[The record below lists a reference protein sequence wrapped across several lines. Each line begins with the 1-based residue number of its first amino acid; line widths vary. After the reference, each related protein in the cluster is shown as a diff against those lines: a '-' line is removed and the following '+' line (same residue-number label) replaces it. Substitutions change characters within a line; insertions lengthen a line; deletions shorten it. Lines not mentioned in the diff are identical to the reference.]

1 MRSYSRLKHAKIP
14 FDTKAPI
21 LINPK
26 HKLAEL
32 IVYHSHSKVLHRG
45 VKQTLTEIRSNY
57 WIPRGR
63 NYVKRLLHS
72 CVVCRKLNARHY
84 EYPEHS
90 DLPELRFDDKYPF
103 SSTGVDYCG
112 PLFCLPVYGHK
123 DSTFKAWIVIY
134 TCTATRAIIL
144 DVVNDM
150 KAVTFISSFVRFI
163 SRRGCPNTIASDIG
177 SVFTADETQS
187 FMSNRY
193 ISWKFNLDCAPWFGG
208 IWERLVACVK
218 GCIKKIVGVKITTYI
233 ELQTLVCEIELLLNN
248 RPLCAVYED
257 DYEDVLTPNHL
268 TFGRRLETTS
278 DGKPEIHIGKGV
290 GLQKRKRFID
300 TLVDHFWNRW
310 RKEYVTSL
318 REYQRRTN
326 VRHSE
331 KVKMGDIVIIFDDK
345 QPRHLWRMGKVFKL
359 IVSGDGSTRGAE
371 IKVAKTGHMIKRPV
385 NKLYP
390 LVMNTDAECNV
401 NNLNSSEIDIENPSN
416 KVDCPSS
423 SIENNVGRKSKRD
436 AAIVGE
442 LRRKFQN
449 IDQTLG

>member
-1 MRSYSRLKHAKIP
+1 M
-14 FDTKAPI
+14 
-21 LINPK
+21 
-26 HKLAEL
+26 
-32 IVYHSHSKVLHRG
+32 
-45 VKQTLTEIRSNY
+45 
-57 WIPRGR
+57 
-63 NYVKRLLHS
+63 
-72 CVVCRKLNARHY
+72 
-84 EYPEHS
+84 
-90 DLPELRFDDKYPF
+90 
-103 SSTGVDYCG
+103 
-112 PLFCLPVYGHK
+112 
-123 DSTFKAWIVIY
+123 
-134 TCTATRAIIL
+134 
-144 DVVNDM
+144 
-150 KAVTFISSFVRFI
+150 
-163 SRRGCPNTIASDIG
+163 
-177 SVFTADETQS
+177 
-187 FMSNRY
+187 
-193 ISWKFNLDCAPWFGG
+193 
-208 IWERLVACVK
+208 
-218 GCIKKIVGVKITTYI
+218 
-233 ELQTLVCEIELLLNN
+233 NN